1 MATETTIPARIYRLE
16 PNRRGAVFV
25 YAGLILLFAFLFGV
39 VLGKLESCT
48 LPFVIPLT
56 LASAYFFRLAYHIRL
71 EVSPEGIEYFQM
83 GYRLKTTWDNI
94 ERIGMIPMGLLMAE
108 GLILRESA
116 LQGKIF
122 GRKNLERNRLDRA
135 IPLTLFQPWWR
146 EGDLGEEIKRYA
158 PRLIVSG
165 N

>member
-1 MATETTIPARIYRLE
+1 MTAKTTSPTIYRLE
-16 PNRRGAVFV
+16 PNRRGIIFM
-25 YAGLILLFAFLFGV
+25 YAGFILLIVFIFGV

-56 LASAYFFRLAYHIRL
+56 VVAAYFFYMAYHIRL

-83 GYRLKTTWDNI
+83 GYHLKTTWDNV
-94 ERIGMIPMGLLMAE
+94 ERVGMIPMGLLMAE

-116 LQGKIF
+116 LQGKML

-135 IPLTLFQPWWR
+135 VPLTLFQPWWR
-146 EGDLGEEIKRYA
+146 ENGLGEEIKRYA
-158 PRLIVSG
+158 PHLL
-165 N
+165 

>member
-1 MATETTIPARIYRLE
+1 M
-16 PNRRGAVFV
+16 
-25 YAGLILLFAFLFGV
+25 YASLILLLVFLFGV
-39 VLGKLESCT
+39 VLGRLEACT
-48 LPFVIPLT
+48 LPFVIPGT
-56 LASAYFFRLAYHIRL
+56 LVAAYFFHLAYYIRL
-71 EVSPEGIEYFQM
+71 EVSPESVEYFQM
-83 GYRLKTTWDNI
+83 GYRLKTTWDNV

-116 LQGKIF
+116 LQEKIL

-146 EGDLGEEIKRYA
+146 ESDLGEEIKHYA
-158 PRLIVSG
+158 PYLFVSG